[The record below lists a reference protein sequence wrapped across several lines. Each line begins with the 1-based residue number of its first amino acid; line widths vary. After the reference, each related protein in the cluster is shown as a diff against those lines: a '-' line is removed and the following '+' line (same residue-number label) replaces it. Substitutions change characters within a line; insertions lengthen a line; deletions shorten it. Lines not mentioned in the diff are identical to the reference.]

1 MAGWDTDCNAG
12 NVGTIMGVACG
23 LQGLPQRYRA
33 PINDG
38 IVCSGIS
45 GYLNI
50 LDIPTFCREVAM
62 LGYRLA
68 GEEPPK
74 ALADSYR
81 PGQIYFD
88 FELPGSTHNIRVSDP
103 FFCRIEHSTEHA
115 YAGTGSLSILMDRMV
130 RGDQCK
136 IFYKPFYT
144 RDDFSDA
151 RYSPVFSPTVY
162 PGQTVSMK
170 LYLDQWNGNET
181 PGVAPYIRTCS
192 DQKDHLQGYIKLVQH
207 QWIEVSFTIPDT
219 NGDEVDEVGI
229 VLEGYAPASFKTLGK
244 VYLDEFTIQGKSA
257 YTIDIKK
264 VSGGL
269 LVQDADNTLFDELKV
284 VTKKAPTDK
293 EMKDLEIAMKVVKH
307 TRSNAIVFVKDG
319 MTIGI
324 GPGQTNRIWAVE
336 NAIRQSNF
344 DTKGSV
350 MASDAFFPFDDCVTA
365 AAEAGVTA
373 IIQPGG
379 SIRDQESID
388 KADETGI
395 AMIFSGY
402 RHFKH

>member
-1 MAGWDTDCNAG
+1 MEIVIAPSFSDEAMAVLTQKK
-12 NVGTIMGVACG
+12 NV
-23 LQGLPQRYRA
+23 
-33 PINDG
+33 
-38 IVCSGIS
+38 
-45 GYLNI
+45 
-50 LDIPTFCREVAM
+50 
-62 LGYRLA
+62 RL
-68 GEEPPK
+68 
-74 ALADSYR
+74 L
-81 PGQIYFD
+81 
-88 FELPGSTHNIRVSDP
+88 ELPDI
-103 FFCRIEHSTEHA
+103 
-115 YAGTGSLSILMDRMV
+115 
-130 RGDQCK
+130 
-136 IFYKPFYT
+136 
-144 RDDFSDA
+144 
-151 RYSPVFSPTVY
+151 
-162 PGQTVSMK
+162 
-170 LYLDQWNGNET
+170 
-181 PGVAPYIRTCS
+181 
-192 DQKDHLQGYIKLVQH
+192 
-207 QWIEVSFTIPDT
+207 
-219 NGDEVDEVGI
+219 
-229 VLEGYAPASFKTLGK
+229 LGK
-244 VYLDEFTIQGKSA
+244 ADKHA
-257 YTIDIKK
+257 IDIKK

-269 LVQDADNTLFDELKV
+269 LVQDTDNTLFDELKV

-350 MASDAFFPFDDCVTA
+350 MASDAFFPFNDCVAA